1 MHGKVVSMKPAA
13 LQRKKAHKDVK
24 ALDSEQNQ
32 IQVSFD
38 SRHVLCTAT
47 QVFNERRPVKFLPY
61 RSSIDLT
68 GKFNYNKKFGTKNTK
83 MIIT

>member
-32 IQVSFD
+32 IQVQTPSLILKYLV
-38 SRHVLCTAT
+38 VL
-47 QVFNERRPVKFLPY
+47 
-61 RSSIDLT
+61 
-68 GKFNYNKKFGTKNTK
+68 NTFQ
-83 MIIT
+83 

>member
-32 IQVSFD
+32 IQVRSEKNFSLSD
-38 SRHVLCTAT
+38 IQNIT
-47 QVFNERRPVKFLPY
+47 QVFGF
-61 RSSIDLT
+61 
-68 GKFNYNKKFGTKNTK
+68 FNGSFFKES
-83 MIIT
+83 

>member
-32 IQVSFD
+32 IQVRSEKNFSISNNQRFD
-38 SRHVLCTAT
+38 
-47 QVFNERRPVKFLPY
+47 VF
-61 RSSIDLT
+61 
-68 GKFNYNKKFGTKNTK
+68 
-83 MIIT
+83 

>member
-32 IQVSFD
+32 IQVRSEKNF
-38 SRHVLCTAT
+38 SILIINVLMFFNCS
-47 QVFNERRPVKFLPY
+47 VF
-61 RSSIDLT
+61 
-68 GKFNYNKKFGTKNTK
+68 
-83 MIIT
+83 

>member
-32 IQVSFD
+32 IQVRKSGD
-38 SRHVLCTAT
+38 L
-47 QVFNERRPVKFLPY
+47 VKYL
-61 RSSIDLT
+61 RL
-68 GKFNYNKKFGTKNTK
+68 NR
-83 MIIT
+83 